1 MVVDHLLL
9 TIYGPM
15 PRTTQSLSV
24 PLPCCADVVHIHDV
38 IGLSNDVETVALEKL
53 SMQRSDHR

>member
-53 SMQRSDHR
+53 SM